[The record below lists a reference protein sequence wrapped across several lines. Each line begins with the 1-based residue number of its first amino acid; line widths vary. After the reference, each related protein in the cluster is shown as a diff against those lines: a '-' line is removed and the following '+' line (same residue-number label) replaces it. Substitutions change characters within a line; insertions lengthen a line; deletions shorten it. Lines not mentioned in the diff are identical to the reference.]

1 MRKRTEI
8 EMIYELNKLYAERKK
23 EFDEGWENR
32 NYESPLF
39 DKIDEVEE
47 EIDHGDLKIRKKEK
61 QLLKSMVTLLVDHN
75 LLKIYGINVM
85 NHIVSYI

>member
-32 NYESPLF
+32 NYESTLF

-47 EIDHGDLKIRKKEK
+47 ELQRHREYTDSISKTWIV
-61 QLLKSMVTLLVDHN
+61 QLR
-75 LLKIYGINVM
+75 
-85 NHIVSYI
+85 